1 MDSHECVLSTR
12 YVGRSLLDVLSGDG
26 EKPSPVVQ
34 FNVSPSVSAF
44 GEFAFDEHMIAGSRR
59 RDFCIGVEPF
69 DDVLGSQ
76 SRPHQS
82 RDRQSSRST
91 PTIGSS
97 SVTNPHAI
105 GLPCSGVFEG
115 DFETSPCLGVSRRC
129 EPTTSRSYRYFCC
142 VAISLSFLPADPLFT
157 FADCLRNSCLICQY
171 SVAHFSPSIAL
182 IAIERRQN
190 SRRAEFRSNP
200 LVPTGTP
207 ENDVLDPDPPVVDDL
222 VLERQ

>member
-69 DDVLGSQ
+69 DDVLGLRVDLTSLGIATVIEVDADNRIVV
-76 SRPHQS
+76 SKDES
-82 RDRQSSRST
+82 
-91 PTIGSS
+91 
-97 SVTNPHAI
+97 HAI

-171 SVAHFSPSIAL
+171 SVAHFSLHPSLSSPSSVDKIHAVP
-182 IAIERRQN
+182 N
-190 SRRAEFRSNP
+190 SDPIPWSQRGPPKMMF
-200 LVPTGTP
+200 LTP
-207 ENDVLDPDPPVVDDL
+207 IHPS
-222 VLERQ
+222 